1 MACAIRLRS
10 LYDDKP
16 SIGFQALIAAPRLSS
31 RNLLTNPPPASFYV
45 QKYIQSLLNKQPP
58 GSERAAV
65 FFTIEEEEMKN
76 TSRLLAS
83 ALFAAILLGTGFHL
97 QAQTH
102 PAAKPLPAASA
113 TPPTDQEVADTQE
126 QLIKLLRLSPTLTT
140 VVAHDPS
147 LLADQEYVQRNNPEL
162 AQFLAAH
169 PQVPQNPDFYL
180 FSRLD
185 PRGGR
190 RDQVLERA
198 VWPEFQEQP
207 RDQSALPQVIDQL
220 VPIVVV
226 PVIFFSLVW
235 VIRIFV
241 ESLRWSKTFKM
252 QSDVH
257 ARLIEKFSSSQ
268 ELSAYMETEAGKRF
282 LEAAPPQKG
291 FSGGQH
297 MPNAVARVLTP
308 LQVGIVMVLLGLGF
322 IMLRHAQTEMNV
334 PMLVLGTV
342 LLMPGIGFIL
352 SAGAAWLV
360 ARRLG
365 LMPESPAA
373 LKRADSA

>member
-1 MACAIRLRS
+1 
-10 LYDDKP
+10 
-16 SIGFQALIAAPRLSS
+16 
-31 RNLLTNPPPASFYV
+31 
-45 QKYIQSLLNKQPP
+45 
-58 GSERAAV
+58 
-65 FFTIEEEEMKN
+65 MKN
-76 TSRLLAS
+76 TSRVLALALLGTMV
-83 ALFAAILLGTGFHL
+83 LGTGFQGL
-97 QAQTH
+97 AQTH
-102 PAAKPLPAASA
+102 PAAKTLPTGSA

-147 LLADQEYVQRNNPEL
+147 LLSDQEYVQRNNPEL

-169 PQVPQNPDFYL
+169 PDVAQNPDFYL
-180 FSRLD
+180 FGKLD
-185 PRGGR
+185 HRDGR
-190 RDQVLERA
+190 RDQALERA
-198 VWPEFQEQP
+198 VWPEFQEQS
-207 RDQSALPQVIDQL
+207 RDQSVLPQVIDQL

-241 ESLRWSKTFKM
+241 ESRRWSKTFQT

-282 LEAAPPQKG
+282 LEAAPPQMG
-291 FSGGQH
+291 FSVGRH

-308 LQVGIVMVLLGLGF
+308 LQVGIVMVLLGFGF
-322 IMLRHAQTEMNV
+322 ILLRHAHTEMNV
-334 PMLVLGTV
+334 PMLVLGTM

-360 ARRLG
+360 ALRLG
-365 LMPESPAA
+365 LMPEGPAPNGV
-373 LKRADSA
+373 DSASGSQGRL